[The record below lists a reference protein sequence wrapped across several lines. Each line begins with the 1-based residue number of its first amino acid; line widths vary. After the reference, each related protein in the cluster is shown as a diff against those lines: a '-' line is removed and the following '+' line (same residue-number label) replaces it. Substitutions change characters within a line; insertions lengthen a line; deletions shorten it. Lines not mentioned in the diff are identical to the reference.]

1 MRVRVKLV
9 TAIIRAPDLDT
20 ARRALAA
27 FHAPGLT
34 VSPLMA
40 ASLWNRHLEVYRA
53 TVLVADLVPRLR
65 IDVLARDEDAEDLAV
80 VLARI
85 GGGGRDGGGP
95 GGAGG
100 GDDTVRVWVSRVET
114 VVRVR
119 TGERG
124 EAAV

>member
-1 MRVRVKLV
+1 MRGRVKLV
-9 TAIIRAPDLDT
+9 TAIIRAQELDT

-34 VSPLMA
+34 VSPLLA

-65 IDVLARDEDAEDLAV
+65 IDVLARDEDAEDLAL

-85 GGGGRDGGGP
+85 GSGGGGP
-95 GGAGG
+95 GRARG

>member
-1 MRVRVKLV
+1 MRGRVKLV
-9 TAIIRAPDLDT
+9 TAIIRAQDLDT

-34 VSPLMA
+34 VSPLLA

-53 TVLVADLVPRLR
+53 TLLVADLVPRLR

-85 GGGGRDGGGP
+85 GGGGGGP
-95 GGAGG
+95 GGTGG

>member
-1 MRVRVKLV
+1 MRGRVKLV
-9 TAIIRAPDLDT
+9 TAIIRAQDLDT

-34 VSPLMA
+34 VSPLLA

-53 TVLVADLVPRLR
+53 TLLVADLVPRLR

-85 GGGGRDGGGP
+85 GGGGGGP

>member
-1 MRVRVKLV
+1 MKLV
-9 TAIIRAPDLDT
+9 TAIIRAQDLGT
-20 ARRALAA
+20 ARGALGA

-34 VSPLMA
+34 VSPLLA
-40 ASLWNRHLEVYRA
+40 ASDWNRHLEVYRA

-65 IDVLARDEDAEDLAV
+65 IDVLALDEDAADLAL

-85 GGGGRDGGGP
+85 GGGRGPAGG
-95 GGAGG
+95 GG
-100 GDDTVRVWVSRVET
+100 GDDTARVWISRVDT

-124 EAAV
+124 EAAL

>member
-1 MRVRVKLV
+1 VKLI
-9 TAIIRAPDLDT
+9 TAIIKTQELDT

-34 VSPLMA
+34 VSPLLA
-40 ASLWNRHLEVYRA
+40 ASRWNRHLEVYRA

-65 IDVLARDEDAEDLAV
+65 IDVLARDEDAADLAV

-85 GGGGRDGGGP
+85 GGT
-95 GGAGG
+95 GAEHG
-100 GDDTVRVWVSRVET
+100 GDDTARVWISRVDV

-119 TGERG
+119 TRERG
-124 EAAV
+124 DGAL

>member
-1 MRVRVKLV
+1 MRGRVKLV
-9 TAIIRAPDLDT
+9 TAIIRAQDLDT

-34 VSPLMA
+34 VSPLLA

-53 TVLVADLVPRLR
+53 TLLVADLVPRLR
-65 IDVLARDEDAEDLAV
+65 IDVLARDEDAQDLAV

-85 GGGGRDGGGP
+85 GSGGGGP

>member
-1 MRVRVKLV
+1 MKLV
-9 TAIIRAPDLDT
+9 SAIIRASELDT
-20 ARRALAA
+20 ARRALGA

-34 VSPLMA
+34 VTGLLA
-40 ASLWNRHLEVYRA
+40 ASDWNRHLEVYRA

-65 IDVLARDEDAEDLAV
+65 VDILTRDEDAADLAL

-85 GGGGRDGGGP
+85 GGGHRR
-95 GGAGG
+95 AGDRG
-100 GDDTVRVWVSRVET
+100 GDDTAQVWISRVEC

-124 EAAV
+124 EAAL

>member
-1 MRVRVKLV
+1 MKLV

-85 GGGGRDGGGP
+85 GSGGRGP

-100 GDDTVRVWVSRVET
+100 GDDTIRVWVSRVET